1 MGFEIVNRKE
11 TNVAENKALGISI
24 TSFRPIF
31 ISIQQAK
38 QNLINLLL
46 TRKGERLIHSNFGSD
61 LMKLIFEPN
70 ILDIKELISDAITEP
85 VSFWLPYIFGLN
97 SQGRF
102 LLLTRRVGPLE
113 FSCSLVVP

>member
-46 TRKGERLIHSNFGSD
+46 TRKGER
-61 LMKLIFEPN
+61 
-70 ILDIKELISDAITEP
+70 
-85 VSFWLPYIFGLN
+85 
-97 SQGRF
+97 
-102 LLLTRRVGPLE
+102 
-113 FSCSLVVP
+113 